1 MEWFREN
8 KGVTHVFKMK
18 DLHSVSGISKQS
30 MYKYRKH
37 KELSAK
43 QETLVCQAME
53 NMRKGHKK
61 MSSRKVYTKQ
71 KALLEIK
78 IGRDKFEQIAF
89 SNGYRVKQR
98 RNVMKTTWGQRVEV
112 YPDLISGIEI
122 NDINQ
127 VFQSDIFYLKVEGE
141 HYYGITIEDIYSRR
155 LLSLH
160 ISQSMKAE
168 EIVKAVKKVYKVRL
182 KESLK
187 SCIFHSDTGS
197 QYISNIVKELLTELG
212 MRRSMCDIAQKNAYV
227 ERIQGILKYEY
238 FFENKLTKNNIIRV
252 SNRIMKLYNE
262 ERPHISLG
270 YRTPVEFEEYIK
282 NLNKE
287 EHPVLKVYQWN

>member
-1 MEWFREN
+1 
-8 KGVTHVFKMK
+8 MK
-18 DLHSVSGISKQS
+18 DLHSVAGISKQS

-43 QETLVCQAME
+43 QEALVCQAME

-61 MSSRKVYTKQ
+61 MSSRKVYKKQ
-71 KALLEIK
+71 KALLDIK

-89 SNGYRVKQR
+89 SNGYRVKQK

-112 YPDLISGIEI
+112 YPDLITGIEI

-127 VFQSDIFYLKVEGE
+127 VFQSDIFYLNVEGE

-155 LLSLH
+155 LLALH

-168 EIVKAVKKVYKVRL
+168 EIVKAVKKVYKIRL

-212 MRRSMCDIAQKNAYV
+212 MKRSMCDIAQKNAYV
-227 ERIQGILKYEY
+227 ERIQGILKHEY

-252 SNRIMKLYNE
+252 SNKIMKLYNE

-282 NLNKE
+282 KLNKE
-287 EHPVLKVYQWN
+287 ERPVLKVYQWN